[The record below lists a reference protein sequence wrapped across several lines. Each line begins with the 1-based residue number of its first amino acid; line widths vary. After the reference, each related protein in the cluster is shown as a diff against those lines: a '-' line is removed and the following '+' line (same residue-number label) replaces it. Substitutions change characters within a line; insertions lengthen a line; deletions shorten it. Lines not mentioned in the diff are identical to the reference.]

1 MTSLRRLTTIRKAA
15 SDTTK
20 KAIKNCIF
28 LEDFLIRVR
37 TNLGNNQKRISNLKD
52 IHLPLGQ
59 QPQPNSDRNITGSQ
73 NLSPKKNFTTNHDLI
88 LCV

>member
-1 MTSLRRLTTIRKAA
+1 MITIREVA

-20 KAIKNCIF
+20 NALKNCIF
-28 LEDFLIRVR
+28 LEDFLISMR
-37 TNLGNNQKRISNLKD
+37 TILGNNQKRISNLKD

-73 NLSPKKNFTTNHDLI
+73 NLSPKKKLYY
-88 LCV
+88 